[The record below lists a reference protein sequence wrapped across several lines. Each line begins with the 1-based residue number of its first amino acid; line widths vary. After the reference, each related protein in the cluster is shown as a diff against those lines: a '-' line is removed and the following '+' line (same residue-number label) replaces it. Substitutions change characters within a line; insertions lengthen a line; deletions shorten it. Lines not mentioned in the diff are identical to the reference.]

1 MPAEITYAG
10 KVYPGEVTA
19 MSPEVRQGEVT
30 GRVRFRGDMPQGL
43 RQNQRVSVRVL
54 MDRRDGVLKVERGA
68 FYEAGGGATAYVVR
82 DGIAER
88 KPIKT
93 GAASVREVEITGGLA
108 EGDQIVIS
116 DTDEFKDA
124 ARVLLAD

>member
-1 MPAEITYAG
+1 M
-10 KVYPGEVTA
+10 
-19 MSPEVRQGEVT
+19 
-30 GRVRFRGDMPQGL
+30 
-43 RQNQRVSVRVL
+43 
-54 MDRRDGVLKVERGA
+54 
-68 FYEAGGGATAYVVR
+68 R

-108 EGDQIVIS
+108 EGDEIVIS